1 VSLVTSSEDKMLS
14 FSQFIKEETTT
25 VRYHGSPYK
34 FTKFQTKDVFLAKDK
49 KEAMRYGPIVYE
61 VEYEGKPKFQTNTIE
76 VIAPNQV
83 KSLKIIEHNPNQ
95 VIYRT

>member
-1 VSLVTSSEDKMLS
+1 MKS
-14 FSQFIKEETTT
+14 FARFLLEKTTT

-34 FTKFQTKDVFLAKDK
+34 FAKFQTKDIFLAKDK
-49 KEAMRYGPIVYE
+49 NEAKRYGPIVYE
-61 VEYEGKPKFQTNTIE
+61 VEYTGKPKFQTNTIE

-83 KSLKIIEHNPNQ
+83 KSLKIIEHNPDQ

>member
-1 VSLVTSSEDKMLS
+1 MSSEDKMKS
-14 FSQFIKEETTT
+14 FSQFITEESTT

-34 FTKFQTKDVFLAKDK
+34 FTKFKTKDVFLAKNK
-49 KEAMRYGPIVYE
+49 NEAKRYGPIVYE
-61 VEYEGKPKFQTNTIE
+61 VEYTGKPKFQTNTIE

-83 KSLKIIEHNPNQ
+83 KRLKVIEHNPNQ